1 MGVIVVLRRLE
12 MLAQTLGGERLS
24 SLARTP
30 PPSHP
35 TSYALGTGHDIVN
48 TSPFLHVSFN
58 IPGSPFPMILPMI
71 GHMRSFARPF
81 SDETDVLDLYL
92 HGYVSSRFVNIARSS
107 TATEEGLP
115 VCVAASHVDGLVMA
129 LTPNS
134 HSYNYGSAVLFG
146 HAALVEDASE
156 RLYAMQLIT
165 NGVVPGRWQGTRVP
179 PNNAELSPTSILKV
193 TVTAGSAKIRSGP
206 PSDDKNDKTDNHVV
220 GTVWN
225 GVVPVH
231 LSFGEPVAGPYNAVD
246 LPPSYLTEH
255 ISDSNNAARERAIE
269 AAHKV

>member
-1 MGVIVVLRRLE
+1 
-12 MLAQTLGGERLS
+12 
-24 SLARTP
+24 
-30 PPSHP
+30 
-35 TSYALGTGHDIVN
+35 
-48 TSPFLHVSFN
+48 
-58 IPGSPFPMILPMI
+58 MI

-92 HGYVSSRFVNIARSS
+92 HGYISSRFVNIARSS

-134 HSYNYGSAVLFG
+134 HSYNYRSAVLFG

-156 RLYAMQLIT
+156 RLYAIQLIT
-165 NGVVPGRWQGTRVP
+165 NGVVLGRWQ
-179 PNNAELSPTSILKV
+179 V

-220 GTVWN
+220 GTVWT

-231 LSFGEPVAGPYNAVD
+231 LNFGEPVAGPYNAVD